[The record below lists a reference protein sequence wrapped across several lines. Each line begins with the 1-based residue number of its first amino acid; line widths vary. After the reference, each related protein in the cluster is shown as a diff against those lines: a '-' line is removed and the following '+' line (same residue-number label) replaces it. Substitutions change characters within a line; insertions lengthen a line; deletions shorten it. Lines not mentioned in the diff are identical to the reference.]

1 MSFQDINL
9 QCADCGCEFVF
20 SSSEQEFY
28 EQKGLTNY
36 PKRCKICRNNR
47 KSANSRG
54 GGGGRRDSYQK
65 RMYDTVCAGCGCE
78 TQVPFQP
85 TGERPVYCRECYSKT
100 KGY

>member
-1 MSFQDINL
+1 MSFEDITL

-20 SSSEQEFY
+20 SASEQEFY

-36 PKRCKICRNNR
+36 PKRCKPCRDA
-47 KSANSRG
+47 KKNSRRGSYG
-54 GGGGRRDSYQK
+54 GGGYSQK
-65 RMYDTVCAGCGCE
+65 RMYDAICAGCGCE

-85 TGERPVYCRECYSKT
+85 TGDRPVYCRDCFNKM